1 MLRTHVAAG
10 AVVLGAVLAACGD
23 SPPSPY
29 PSQTPVATPLTLAP
43 LTMVLRPDQM
53 KGYARTQDSTVD
65 AGTLADQEG
74 DQSLVAKLKAQG
86 LEVGAR
92 VSFADPAKGG
102 APMPFATVISQ
113 ALIFK
118 DAGGATAFVADE
130 TRRRA
135 QPPAGGTLSPLNGLP
150 QGGADSIVGMSA
162 DTPAQSTGQP
172 PSRAVF
178 AIIRRGRVVAELL
191 GGGPTS
197 TSTDANFTALVTLQE
212 QQLSSA
218 PAS

>member
-1 MLRTHVAAG
+1 MQRTRFAAG

-29 PSQTPVATPLTLAP
+29 PSSTPAATPLALAP
-43 LTMVLRPDQM
+43 QTMVLRPDQM
-53 KGYARTQDSTVD
+53 KGYTRTQDSTVD

-74 DQSLVAKLKAQG
+74 DQSLAATLKTQG
-86 LEVGAR
+86 LQVGVR
-92 VSFADPAKGG
+92 VSFADPSRGG
-102 APMPFATVISQ
+102 APLPFATVISQ
-113 ALIFK
+113 VLVFK
-118 DAGGATAFVADE
+118 DTAGATAFVADE

-135 QPPAGGTLSPLNGLP
+135 QPPQGGTLSPLNGLP
-150 QGGADSIVGMSA
+150 QNGVDSIVGMAA

-178 AIIRRGRVVAELL
+178 AIIRRGRTVAELL

-197 TSTDANFTALVTLQE
+197 TATDANFAALVTLQE